1 MKNIELDF
9 ALPKQLLYGVAEE
22 CSFNKFGEISTF
34 FNLCV
39 NFEGRLRRLITLI
52 CIPSRQTLFEN
63 TFFGVTF

>member
-22 CSFNKFGEISTF
+22 CSTNLGKFLLF
-34 FNLCV
+34 FYLCV